1 MSSTRMLRLAAI
13 AAVLA
18 SLGDLLLL
26 YFANAQR
33 PELGLPAIGSVW
45 LLGGGVLGALAIPF
59 YGLGYRAASR
69 LLTEPGPA
77 SARVITVAGVAIGL
91 IGGLIH
97 ALTALYIGE
106 SAPAAANADPI
117 ASIVASGPLLP

>member
-59 YGLGYRAASR
+59 YASA
-69 LLTEPGPA
+69 TEPLRVSSPSRVQHRRA
-77 SARVITVAGVAIGL
+77 SSPLRASP
-91 IGGLIH
+91 
-97 ALTALYIGE
+97 
-106 SAPAAANADPI
+106 SA
-117 ASIVASGPLLP
+117 